1 MRSLQLGSIMAYLLL
16 YLAPLLLLVMT
27 VNCGQAMASPTP
39 VVPDDAD
46 TPAAMVTEDINCM
59 TEWLLIANSSRGRA
73 LTIPNTPAAIHAML
87 DEKVVKHQEQFFLSL
102 ILGYAPQLA
111 ADLKHCIRRRPSC
124 PTADLTRRLPCSVA
138 GECVFNATQ
147 QSAVC
152 VCQPGMTGKRCDV
165 DIDEC
170 SRPNLNYCDQ
180 PAVATCY
187 NSPGSF
193 GCECNTGFDGNGRVC
208 RDLDECTTGVHQCN
222 EHAMCNNTVGSY
234 SCYCQSG
241 YKGDGTN
248 CQVDLCGSSANS
260 ELCYQIEAVKTYNK
274 QLEEK
279 LEARD
284 LQINKLLSDMKVLT
298 TIFVQ
303 QKTKVDQ
310 MEIQNKVKLLSIK
323 EEMTSLNFSQQAQE
337 KKTTQN
343 FRAIQQHS
351 AKHFES
357 INATLQE
364 EGQRNKVKLLSIKED
379 ITSLNLSQQAQEKKT
394 TQNFRAI
401 QQHSAKHFESINAT
415 LQEEGQRNKVKLLSI
430 KEDMR
435 SLNLSQQAQEKKTK
449 QHFRAIQQHSAKQF
463 ESINTTLQEEG
474 QRTKQHLRNMQLH
487 SAQQF
492 AAINVTLTEEGQKTK
507 QHFKSMKQHS
517 VEQLAS
523 INATLQEER
532 KKCGIVSWK
541 TFTMEISTSG
551 FRYWFSGVVFN
562 KTRPDTVI
570 RVVYTT
576 SIGFKHGTHDWHCVK
591 VSVRINGSDCSD
603 PAPIRSGSSSNSHHH
618 HIYAG
623 VVSGICHINISGPL
637 SFSTHIDAQC
647 TTSNAYL
654 GYYPGAGTLTSTLH
668 IEELCNNQQN

>member
-1 MRSLQLGSIMAYLLL
+1 MTYLLL
-16 YLAPLLLLVMT
+16 YLAPLLLLLVMT
-27 VNCGQAMASPTP
+27 VNCGQAMATPTP

-59 TEWLLIANSSRGRA
+59 TEWLLIANSSRARA
-73 LTIPNTPAAIHAML
+73 RTIPNTPAAIQAML
-87 DEKVVKHQEQFFLSL
+87 DEKVVKHQEQFILSL
-102 ILGYAPQLA
+102 LLGYAPQLA
-111 ADLKHCIRRRPSC
+111 ADLKHCIHRTPEC
-124 PTADLTRRLPCSVA
+124 PTADLTSRLPCSVS
-138 GECVFNATQ
+138 GECVFNTTQ
-147 QSAVC
+147 QFAVC
-152 VCQPGMTGKRCDV
+152 ICPAGLTGRRCDA

-170 SRPNLNYCDQ
+170 SQPDLNICDQ
-180 PAVATCY
+180 PAVAICY
-187 NSPGSF
+187 NFHGSF
-193 GCECNTGFDGNGRVC
+193 GCDCNTGFKADGRLCN
-208 RDLDECTTGVHQCN
+208 DLDECTAGVHQCN

-303 QKTKVDQ
+303 QKKKVDQ
-310 MEIQNKVKLLSIK
+310 MEIQ
-323 EEMTSLNFSQQAQE
+323 
-337 KKTTQN
+337 
-343 FRAIQQHS
+343 
-351 AKHFES
+351 
-357 INATLQE
+357 
-364 EGQRNKVKLLSIKED
+364 
-379 ITSLNLSQQAQEKKT
+379 
-394 TQNFRAI
+394 
-401 QQHSAKHFESINAT
+401 
-415 LQEEGQRNKVKLLSI
+415 
-430 KEDMR
+430 
-435 SLNLSQQAQEKKTK
+435 
-449 QHFRAIQQHSAKQF
+449 
-463 ESINTTLQEEG
+463 
-474 QRTKQHLRNMQLH
+474 TKQHLKNMELH

-492 AAINVTLTEEGQKTK
+492 AAINATLTEEGQKTK

-541 TFTMEISTSG
+541 TFTMETSTSSASNP
-551 FRYWFSGVVFN
+551 FSGVVFN

-576 SIGFKHGTHDWHCVK
+576 SIGFLHGNTAWHCVK

-603 PAPIRSGSSSNSHHH
+603 PAPIRSGSTSTSKEYQ
-618 HIYAG
+618 IYAG
-623 VVSGICHINISGPL
+623 V
-637 SFSTHIDAQC
+637 
-647 TTSNAYL
+647 
-654 GYYPGAGTLTSTLH
+654 
-668 IEELCNNQQN
+668 

>member
-1 MRSLQLGSIMAYLLL
+1 MACLLL
-16 YLAPLLLLVMT
+16 YLAPLLLLLVMT
-27 VNCGQAMASPTP
+27 VNCGQAMATPTP
-39 VVPDDAD
+39 VVPDDAN
-46 TPAAMVTEDINCM
+46 TPAAMVTEDTSCM
-59 TEWLLIANSSRGRA
+59 TEWLLIANSSRARA
-73 LTIPNTPAAIHAML
+73 LTIPNTPAAIQAML

-102 ILGYAPQLA
+102 LLGYAPQLA
-111 ADLKHCIRRRPSC
+111 ADLKHCIHRTPEC
-124 PTADLTRRLPCSVA
+124 PTADLTRRLPCSVS
-138 GECVFNATQ
+138 GECVFNTTQ

-152 VCQPGMTGKRCDV
+152 VCPAGLTGRRCDA

-170 SRPNLNYCDQ
+170 SRPDLNNCDQ
-180 PAVATCY
+180 PAVAFCI
-187 NSPGSF
+187 NSYGSF
-193 GCECNTGFDGNGRVC
+193 GCECNTGFKGDGRLCN
-208 RDLDECTTGVHQCN
+208 DLDECTAGVHECN

-279 LEARD
+279 LEERD

-323 EEMTSLNFSQQAQE
+323 EEMTSLN
-337 KKTTQN
+337 
-343 FRAIQQHS
+343 
-351 AKHFES
+351 
-357 INATLQE
+357 
-364 EGQRNKVKLLSIKED
+364 
-379 ITSLNLSQQAQEKKT
+379 LSQQAQEKKT

-401 QQHSAKHFESINAT
+401 QQHSAKH
-415 LQEEGQRNKVKLLSI
+415 
-430 KEDMR
+430 
-435 SLNLSQQAQEKKTK
+435 
-449 QHFRAIQQHSAKQF
+449 F

-492 AAINVTLTEEGQKTK
+492 AAINATFTEEGQKTK
-507 QHFKSMKQHS
+507 HHLKSMKQHSVEQIASLNATLQEQRKKNTMQFLSIEDDMTSLNSSLQAQDKKTTQHFKSMKQHS
-517 VEQLAS
+517 VEQIAL

-532 KKCGIVSWK
+532 QKCGIVSWK
-541 TFTMEISTSG
+541 TFTMETSSSAINP
-551 FRYWFSGVVFN
+551 FSGVVFN

-576 SIGFKHGTHDWHCVK
+576 SIGFQHGNNAAHCVK
-591 VSVRINGSDCSD
+591 VSVRINGRDCSD
-603 PAPIRSGSSSNSHHH
+603 PAPIRSGSFGSTAHYQAH
-618 HIYAG
+618 AG
-623 VVSGICHINISGPL
+623 VVSGICNINTSGPL

-647 TTSNAYL
+647 TTTNSYL
-654 GYYPGAGTLTSTLH
+654 GYYYGTGTITSTLH

>member
-1 MRSLQLGSIMAYLLL
+1 MRGLQLGSIMACLLL
-16 YLAPLLLLVMT
+16 YLAPLLLLLVMT

-39 VVPDDAD
+39 VVPDDGD
-46 TPAAMVTEDINCM
+46 TPASMVTEGTNCM
-59 TEWLLIANSSRGRA
+59 TEWLLIANSGRA
-73 LTIPNTPAAIHAML
+73 RAVTIPNTPAAIQAML

-124 PTADLTRRLPCSVA
+124 PTADLTRRLPCSID
-138 GECVFNATQ
+138 GECVYNTTQ

-152 VCQPGMTGKRCDV
+152 VCPAGLTGRRCDS

-170 SRPNLNYCDQ
+170 SQPDLNNCDQ

-187 NSPGSF
+187 NVHGSF
-193 GCECNTGFDGNGRVC
+193 GCQCKPGFKGDGRVC
-208 RDLDECTTGVHQCN
+208 NDLDECTTGVHECN

-248 CQVDLCGSSANS
+248 CQVDVCGSSANS
-260 ELCYQIEAVKTYNK
+260 GLCYQIEEVKTYNK

-303 QKTKVDQ
+303 QKTKIDR
-310 MEIQNKVKLLSIK
+310 MEIQ
-323 EEMTSLNFSQQAQE
+323 
-337 KKTTQN
+337 
-343 FRAIQQHS
+343 
-351 AKHFES
+351 
-357 INATLQE
+357 
-364 EGQRNKVKLLSIKED
+364 
-379 ITSLNLSQQAQEKKT
+379 
-394 TQNFRAI
+394 
-401 QQHSAKHFESINAT
+401 
-415 LQEEGQRNKVKLLSI
+415 
-430 KEDMR
+430 
-435 SLNLSQQAQEKKTK
+435 TK
-449 QHFRAIQQHSAKQF
+449 QHFRAIQQHSAKQL

-474 QRTKQHLRNMQLH
+474 QRTKEHFREIQQHSTQQLE
-487 SAQQF
+487 S
-492 AAINVTLTEEGQKTK
+492 INTTLQEEGQKTK
-507 QHFKSMKQHS
+507 QHLIRTIRQHSADQVASMNATLHATLHASMNATLQEERRKNTRQFLSIEDDMTSLNSSLQAQDKKTTQHFKSMKQHS
-517 VEQLAS
+517 IEQIAL

-532 KKCGIVSWK
+532 QKCGIVSWK
-541 TFTMEISTSG
+541 TFTMETSHSSA
-551 FRYWFSGVVFN
+551 RVNPFSGVVFN

-576 SIGFKHGTHDWHCVK
+576 SIGFFHGDNNWHCVK

-603 PAPIRSGSSSNSHHH
+603 PAPIRSGSTGSTAHYQIH
-618 HIYAG
+618 AG
-623 VVSGICHINISGPL
+623 VVSGICNLNTSGPL
-637 SFSTHIDAQC
+637 SFSTRIEAQC
-647 TTSNAYL
+647 TTGDYRL
-654 GYYPGAGTLTSTLH
+654 GFYAGTGTITSTLH